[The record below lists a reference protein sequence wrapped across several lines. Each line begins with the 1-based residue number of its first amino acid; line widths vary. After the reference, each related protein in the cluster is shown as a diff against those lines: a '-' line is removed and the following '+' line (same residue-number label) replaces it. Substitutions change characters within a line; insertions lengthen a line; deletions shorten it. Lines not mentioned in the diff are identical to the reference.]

1 MKNDSSNLI
10 FIVDD
15 DPDDRQIILDAFIQ
29 NNPSIDYIFMESAGD
44 LLTNLYS
51 EDTDFPTL
59 ILLDL
64 NMPGILGLHALKE
77 IRADKKFSHIPIV
90 VLTTSSL
97 HTDKRSSYDL
107 GANCFVR
114 KPDSFR
120 ELVDITQSIV
130 RLWLFEKLHASVK

>member
-1 MKNDSSNLI
+1 MKNNSSNLI

-15 DPDDRQIILDAFIQ
+15 DPDDRQIILDAFLQ
-29 NNPSIDYIFMESAGD
+29 KNPKIDYIFMENAEE
-44 LLTNLYS
+44 LLENLYS
-51 EDTDFPTL
+51 EETEYPTI

-77 IRADKKFSHIPIV
+77 IRVDKRFSHIPII

-97 HTDKRSSYDL
+97 SIDKKSSYDL

-114 KPDSFR
+114 KPDSYS
-120 ELVDITQSIV
+120 ELVELSNAIV
-130 RLWLFEKLHASVK
+130 RLWLIE